1 MPQTPVYDPSVQHA
15 AGPREVVGFSLY
27 DEIGQ
32 ALHTYRFA
40 ELSEDED
47 GWFLLTVGRQ
57 GDCVVGNRPGSIVS
71 RLHAEIEAIVG
82 EHAVMLT
89 DTSLYGT
96 VVRHLDGTFEELH
109 RLDSVDLAD
118 GDELFLPSESKA
130 DAVLRF
136 NYVQA
141 RTSGR

>member
-1 MPQTPVYDPSVQHA
+1 MPHTPIYNPQTQAEA
-15 AGPREVVGFSLY
+15 AGSDVVGFSLY
-27 DEIGQ
+27 DVIGQ
-32 ALHTYRFA
+32 VLRSYRFDDLA
-40 ELSEDED
+40 DDED
-47 GWFLLTVGRQ
+47 GWFILTIGRQ

-82 EHAVMLT
+82 EKGVMLT

-96 VVRHLDGTFEELH
+96 SVRHRDGSLVELH
-109 RLDSVDLAD
+109 KLDSVDLAD
-118 GDELFLPSESKA
+118 GDEIYLPSEAKA

-141 RTSGR
+141 R